1 MAKKPNRSVQLEDTL
16 YGEIS
21 APRPWLS
28 TTLVAHLTIE
38 ALIAELLHT
47 VPNSGDPWKA
57 QGFAA
62 KAHRAVQFE
71 LIDQN
76 LLDALLRFNSFRNQC
91 AHVFDF
97 RPDLVAVVQLAADMD
112 RHGVDFSDS
121 PANYAPDKA
130 GEYFGGVEGILAYIG
145 GNLAF
150 EMAHLLLERGGRDV
164 FSASSDKPLP

>member
-47 VPNSGDPWKA
+47 APNSGDPWKA

-62 KAHRAVQFE
+62 KAHRAFEFE

-76 LLDALLRFNSFRNQC
+76 LLDALLKFNAFRNRC

-97 RPDLVAVVQLAADMD
+97 SPDLIAVVQLAADVG
-112 RHGVDFSDS
+112 HGVDFSDS
-121 PANYAPDKA
+121 PANYTPDKA
-130 GEYFGGVEGILAYIG
+130 GEYFGGGEGILAYIG

-150 EMAHLLLERGGRDV
+150 EIAYLLVGRGGRDI
-164 FSASSDKPLP
+164 FSVPPN